1 MRAAARLH
9 GIGRALDRKSPQ
21 QAARD
26 FLREMVLP
34 AGWTQAEWEITAQVV
49 RYQRGPLPGK
59 QKSFTRLDENDQKAV
74 CALAGILRLA
84 RTLRKCGVQSPA
96 GLRFEKSPEAIV
108 VDVPGL
114 ALSEEAA
121 SRLASGKYLLET
133 FLGKPL
139 ILKAAPPVPKV
150 VQLPRP
156 LEETPPSA
164 VASD

>member
-1 MRAAARLH
+1 LH
-9 GIGRALDRKSPQ
+9 GIGRALDGKSPER
-21 QAARD
+21 AARD
-26 FLREMVLP
+26 FLRDMALP
-34 AGWTQAEWEITAQVV
+34 AGWTSAEWEIAAEVV

-59 QKSFTRLDENDQKAV
+59 QKSFTRMEETEQKAV

-84 RTLRKCGVQSPA
+84 RTLRKCGVETPV
-96 GLRFEKSPEAIV
+96 GLHFEKSPEAIV

-114 ALSEEAA
+114 ALSEETA

-133 FLGKPL
+133 FLEKPL
-139 ILKAAPPVPKV
+139 ILKAVPSAPKV

-156 LEETPPSA
+156 QQDEATPSA